1 MDAAPEDRGNRANQL
16 VYSHLRPHL
25 LLPAFDSSSPLVLP
39 VKLFA
44 ATGLLLS
51 SLLQKH
57 KQSSRDSR
65 ISEGGVV
72 ILPAIFSI
80 FPSLPTRL
88 A

>member
-1 MDAAPEDRGNRANQL
+1 MDAAPEDRGNRANHL

-25 LLPAFDSSSPLVLP
+25 LLPAFDSLSPLVLP
-39 VKLFA
+39 AKLFA
-44 ATGLLLS
+44 ATGLLLL

-57 KQSSRDSR
+57 KISPQDAR

-80 FPSLPTRL
+80 LPSLSTRL